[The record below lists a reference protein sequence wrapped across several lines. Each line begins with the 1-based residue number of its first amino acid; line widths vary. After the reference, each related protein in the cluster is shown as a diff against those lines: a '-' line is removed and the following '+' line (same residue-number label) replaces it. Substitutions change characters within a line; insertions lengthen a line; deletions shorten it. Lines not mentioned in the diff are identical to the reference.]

1 MNPAQREPHGDR
13 SQGGALERG
22 PRTPQLQQ
30 RAKTPR
36 PDEVRCIGVP
46 SGMCLRCGLIGR
58 HRDALACIDA
68 LRDLLADRDFQ
79 LAALRGQRVRE
90 SASSRRRKKESKPT
104 TGGSE

>member
-1 MNPAQREPHGDR
+1 MNPVQREPQGDR
-13 SQGGALERG
+13 SHGGPLERG
-22 PRTPQLQQ
+22 QRTHCLEGLTKPPQPDDVRLIG
-30 RAKTPR
+30 TPR
-36 PDEVRCIGVP
+36 
-46 SGMCLRCGLIGR
+46 GMCLRCGLIGR